1 MTKQELIEK
10 LNLKE
15 KYVIDQETKQDK
27 CVGYDRIVKNGNIH
41 GYISMSEEENDNWCY
56 ISISRWEIDGTD
68 NHLFHYVTYNL
79 DEFNSF
85 IDNIAAKYLN

>member
-1 MTKQELIEK
+1 MTKQGLIKK

-15 KYVIDQETKQDK
+15 KYVIDQETKKDK
-27 CVGYDRIVKNGNIH
+27 CIGYERVVKNGNIH
-41 GYISMSEEENDNWCY
+41 GYISMSLEDNDHWCY
-56 ISISRWEIDGTD
+56 ININRWEIDGTD

-79 DEFNSF
+79 DEFNFF